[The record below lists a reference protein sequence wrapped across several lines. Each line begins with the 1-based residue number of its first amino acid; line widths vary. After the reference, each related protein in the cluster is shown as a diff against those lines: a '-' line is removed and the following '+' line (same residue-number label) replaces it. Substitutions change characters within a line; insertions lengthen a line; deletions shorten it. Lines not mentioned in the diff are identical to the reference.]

1 MKKILLGL
9 LIAAPAAA
17 QPANDVEVPQI
28 VIDQGESAGQASDE
42 ALDLAN
48 VVQSAAKGV
57 TTVQEAPA
65 IVTVITSD
73 EIKDRQF
80 VDLIDAVETVPGWM
94 RLDFESSTFPSTAV
108 RGQIQAVQFL
118 NDGLSLFD
126 PMTNSPAIGRGQPL
140 ETVKRIEMI
149 TGPGGVLWGSNSLLG
164 ILNVITKDAEDVEGV
179 ETGAMV
185 GTGDGDKNYA
195 RAYVMAGKSDLAGG
209 KVKVFAHASV
219 TSYEGAIFQN
229 PMLLFHSPLP
239 QPNSENIY
247 GPVVESKPPQSL
259 VVNLDGKLTL
269 GKLKLRVSA
278 PFGTMYNPLGFPGVP
293 VRDQANMFDPMGH
306 ARENGYN
313 MLDRYAVLEYTSRFA
328 HDKAGLTAR
337 TYLQQFDRDFH
348 PLYFLGPSQL
358 LQGGA
363 AFDTNLT
370 SYRVGVGVDADV
382 ELTRK
387 ARVLYGAEAFH
398 EWKPDDVTTSIQG
411 PGNQANF
418 RSPDNL
424 AQLPIP
430 CPYVYDPSMTK
441 LVPVAGCPQTFSF
454 PADRTVAGVYV
465 DPQWRPSNKLI
476 FDAGARLQVA
486 PAALGSVSYAVT
498 PTFAGTIVWN
508 FLQNWHLKANFTE
521 GFRPPVFN
529 NTSANGQAV
538 EIQGDPNLAVEKSD
552 AFQGEIN
559 ARIYKGDRRI
569 RELSF
574 RVDGSYTRLQD
585 LIQVNAG
592 AYHNTGDR
600 GLYSGEFLGKL
611 YIQGGHRIELG
622 YTWLKVVSA
631 DRGVF
636 RGLPENWF
644 SLGSVF
650 SLISN
655 KLSATTTLKV
665 VGSYEDPNR
674 LVEYRNASIAP
685 DGTIMGVTVLPTD
698 LVMDQLPPAAELQV
712 GLQYTP
718 TPKLTFRA
726 TIYNAL
732 AEHTYQPDAFYDYE
746 PHLEYMPNPYP
757 SFRAYVAGIYA
768 Y

>member
-1 MKKILLGL
+1 MKKILLAL

-17 QPANDVEVPQI
+17 QPANDVEVPQL
-28 VIDQGESAGQASDE
+28 VIEQGEQGTQASDE

-94 RLDFESSTFPSTAV
+94 RLDFEHSMFPSAAV

-118 NDGLSLFD
+118 NDGVSLFD
-126 PMTNSPAIGRGQPL
+126 PYTNAPAMGRGQPL
-140 ETVKRIEMI
+140 ELVKRIEMI

-179 ETGAMV
+179 ETGAAV
-185 GTGDGDKNYA
+185 GTGDGDQNYA

-209 KVKVFAHASV
+209 KVKAFAHASV
-219 TSYEGAIFQN
+219 TTYQGAMFQMPLLMFQN
-229 PMLLFHSPLP
+229 PLP
-239 QPNSENIY
+239 QPNAPNIY
-247 GPVVESKPPQSL
+247 GPLVDTKAPQSMI
-259 VVNLDGKLTL
+259 VNLDGKLTM
-269 GKLKLRVSA
+269 GKLQLRVSA

-293 VRDQANMFDPMGH
+293 VRDEANPNDPMGH
-306 ARENGYN
+306 ARQNGFN
-313 MLDRYAVLEYTSRFA
+313 MLDRYAVLEYRTRFA

-348 PLYFLGPSQL
+348 PLYFLAPSSL
-358 LQGGA
+358 IEGGA
-363 AFDTNLT
+363 AFDTDLT

-382 ELTRK
+382 ELTRN

-398 EWKPDDVTTSIQG
+398 EWKPDDTTRSIEG
-411 PGNQANF
+411 TGTEANF
-418 RSPDNL
+418 RSPDDL
-424 AQLPIP
+424 TRLPIP
-430 CPYVYDPSMTK
+430 CPYIYDPTTK
-441 LVPVAGCPQTFSF
+441 QSVPVAGCPQTFAF

-465 DPQWRPSNKLI
+465 DPQYRPNSKLI

-486 PAALGSVSYAVT
+486 PAALGSLSYAVT
-498 PTFAGTIVWN
+498 PTFAGTVVWN
-508 FLQNWHLKANFTE
+508 FLRNWHLKANFTE

-529 NTSANGQAV
+529 NTSSNGAAV
-538 EIQGDPNLAVEKSD
+538 EIAGDPNLKVEKSD

-559 ARIYKGDRRI
+559 ARIFKGDRRI

-574 RVDGSYTRLQD
+574 RVDGSYTRLQN

-592 AYHNTGDR
+592 AYNNTGDR

-611 YIQGGHRIELG
+611 YLQGGHRIELG

-631 DRGVF
+631 DRGDF
-636 RGLPENWF
+636 RSLPENWF
-644 SLGSVF
+644 SLATVF
-650 SLISN
+650 SLIPS

-674 LVEYRNASIAP
+674 LVEYRDLTMTGP
-685 DGTIMGVTVLPTD
+685 PVTVMPTD
-698 LVMDQLPPAAELQV
+698 LVMDLLPPAAELTL
-712 GLQYTP
+712 GIQYMP
-718 TPKLTFRA
+718 TSKLTFRA
-726 TIYNAL
+726 TVYNAI